1 MNVIGHQNLYT
12 KMVLI
17 DQKLNALDKKVSGLD
32 DKLDI
37 LIKLVSDNKEDCKKM
52 SSHIDF
58 IDSVYNK
65 KDAIRKSMQN
75 SFLLSSRLKI
85 IDELD
90 PKTIKRL
97 RKFLVFLKSNPKII
111 DEFNEF

>member
-17 DQKLNALDKKVSGLD
+17 DQKLNALDQKVSGLD

-58 IDSVYNK
+58 IDSVYNNVK
-65 KDAIRKSMQN
+65 APMNYICSNINQ
-75 SFLLSSRLKI
+75 SFI
-85 IDELD
+85 EN
-90 PKTIKRL
+90 
-97 RKFLVFLKSNPKII
+97 KF
-111 DEFNEF
+111 D

>member
-37 LIKLVSDNKEDCKKM
+37 LIKLVSENKDDCKKM

-58 IDSVYNK
+58 IDSVYNNVK
-65 KDAIRKSMQN
+65 APMNYICSNINQRFIEN
-75 SFLLSSRLKI
+75 
-85 IDELD
+85 
-90 PKTIKRL
+90 
-97 RKFLVFLKSNPKII
+97 KF
-111 DEFNEF
+111 D